1 MTGGTRAAG
10 HRARATGTRATAL
23 GFAAVGL
30 AVLLIVGGLLAY
42 ERAWE
47 ARHPAADILPGAPV
61 DPATRVGGA
70 IRSIS
75 GADSVRRV
83 SYDPATRA
91 ARVEV
96 ASKYYDAARSL
107 KENQEYLATEGRLGA
122 QLALYQNS
130 AVASVTVLLYAGRE
144 LLATVTATQGQ
155 AFAQMKVEY
164 RGRLAGQR

>member
-1 MTGGTRAAG
+1 MAGGTQAA
-10 HRARATGTRATAL
+10 RRRERATGMRATAL
-23 GFAAVGL
+23 GFVAVAVG
-30 AVLLIVGGLLAY
+30 VLLIVGGLVAY

-47 ARHPAADILPGAPV
+47 VRHSAADIPGAPA

-83 SYDPATRA
+83 TFDPATRA
-91 ARVEV
+91 ARVE
-96 ASKYYDAARSL
+96 ATSKYYDPAKPL

-122 QLALYQNS
+122 QLALYQNT
-130 AVASVTVLLYAGRE
+130 AVDTVTVLLYGGRE
-144 LLATVTATQGQ
+144 LLATVTAKQGQ

-164 RGRLAGQR
+164 GGPLAGQR